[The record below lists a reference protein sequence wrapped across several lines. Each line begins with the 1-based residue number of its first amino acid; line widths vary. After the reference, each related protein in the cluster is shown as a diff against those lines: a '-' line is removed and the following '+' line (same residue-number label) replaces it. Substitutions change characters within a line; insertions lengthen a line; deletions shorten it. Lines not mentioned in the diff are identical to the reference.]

1 MATGVVIT
9 VAGNLFSVL
18 TSQEFKEICSMFG
31 YESKVEELADTVS
44 TINAVLH
51 DAELKHQELTQ
62 GGREYIERLKDAV
75 YDVDDVLDEFNT
87 LVRMENGKS
96 NHQTLKKVRRL
107 FSRSNP
113 FLVCYNMF
121 HEVKKLR
128 EKLDRIAKNRQ
139 QFGLSDVFEPP
150 KERKETGSYV
160 REEGIIGRK
169 ADTEAIVGLLL
180 GESEEHQSDVQENVA
195 FVSIVGMGGLGKTAL
210 AQLVYNDDKIKDAF
224 EVRLWVCVS
233 NEFGM
238 EQILAKMT
246 GKNVGLGMEQLQRE
260 VRNMIEGRKYL
271 LVLDDVWDENHN
283 KWVELKDFLMLGGN
297 GSRVLTTSRL
307 RAVAKAI
314 ESNHMYILRGLSD
327 ENSWRLF
334 ERMAFEQGKAPLD
347 HDLVDIGKDVVKKCA
362 NVPLSIRVV
371 GSFLRGQHKSKW
383 LSFRSTDLR
392 KLGSSKDGQ
401 AEDADGRSIEDVGD
415 DYFSILL
422 NRCFI
427 QDIRKDSDGEI
438 NSCKMHDLIH
448 DLALE
453 VAGKETLALETSV
466 FKLDQKIRHLSIG
479 NDWCKLLI
487 SPSICFG
494 EMKKLRTFLHNDRPT
509 FHQEANESYVNMICS
524 NMRRLRVLDLTFFGL
539 RFLPNTLGSLLH
551 LRYLNLSN
559 NYNLTILPES
569 ITKLQNLLVLDL
581 RNSCVRE
588 LPKGLRNL
596 HNLRHLELSGCTNL
610 THMPVGMGSMVSLQ
624 TLSKFVVAGK
634 ISKHVKTGQLKDLRS
649 LVNLKDRLEIVF
661 RSGFSY
667 DLAKAFEVVCLLN
680 NKVHLNELVVRWEE
694 NASDEH
700 NKGAI
705 HEILLEGLRPHCNIK
720 AIEIR
725 GYKGVKIPSWV
736 GSLAVFCPCLVDVSL
751 HGFDWLYNLPSLC
764 QLAHLETLELSSM
777 PNLEFVECDD
787 EDASSDSM
795 SATSDRLSFFSS
807 LDRLELINLPRLKGI
822 RSSVFSRTEAR
833 RKLVA
838 VQSFPRLIDLRIE
851 DCPCLTTVP
860 RCPSLKCLAVTE
872 VHEAFRFRGID
883 DDSPCDSTIYLD
895 DLTIDREMFSAAADL
910 FQRHASSIESLD
922 LSNCKELK
930 SLCGGGIEQLT
941 NLRYLNLWNSINLD
955 LGEGDDCGMS
965 PWKSLKNLRKLD
977 LWSLSN
983 LIYLPQGFQHLT
995 SLTSLRIDGCSLE
1008 SLPEWLPSLTSLSSL
1023 CLHTCNELKSLPKA
1037 IRHMPTLRELE
1048 VSNCK
1053 HLTDRC
1059 REPDGQDWH
1068 KISHIRTVIIRSK

>member
-1 MATGVVIT
+1 
-9 VAGNLFSVL
+9 
-18 TSQEFKEICSMFG
+18 
-31 YESKVEELADTVS
+31 
-44 TINAVLH
+44 
-51 DAELKHQELTQ
+51 
-62 GGREYIERLKDAV
+62 
-75 YDVDDVLDEFNT
+75 
-87 LVRMENGKS
+87 
-96 NHQTLKKVRRL
+96 
-107 FSRSNP
+107 
-113 FLVCYNMF
+113 MF

-128 EKLDRIAKNRQ
+128 KKLDRIAKNRQ

-401 AEDADGRSIEDVGD
+401 AEDGIIPTLKYSYYHLSPSLKSCFSYCALFPKDFVITKKELIRLWMAHGCLDVADGRSIEDVDD

-427 QDIRKDSDGEI
+427 QDIEEDAYGEI
-438 NSCKMHDLIH
+438 YLCKMHDLIH

-466 FKLDQKIRHLSIG
+466 FQLDQKIRHLSISNVG
-479 NDWCKLLI
+479 A
-487 SPSICFG
+487 SSCFG
-494 EMKKLRTFLHNDRPT
+494 EMKKLRTFLRNISPS
-509 FHQEANESYVNMICS
+509 FLPEANESNVNMICS
-524 NMRRLRVLDLTFFGL
+524 NMRRLRVLDLSCFGL
-539 RFLPNTLGSLLH
+539 KFLPNTLGSLLH
-551 LRYLNLSN
+551 LRYLNLSD
-559 NYNLTILPES
+559 NYHLTILPES

-581 RNSCVRE
+581 TYSSVRE

-596 HNLRHLELSGCTNL
+596 HNLRHLELSGCTSL

-624 TLSKFVVAGK
+624 TLSMFVVAGK
-634 ISKHVKTGQLKDLRS
+634 TSKHVKTGQLKDLRS
-649 LVNLKDRLEIVF
+649 LVNLKGRLEIVF
-661 RSGFSY
+661 RSGFPY

-680 NKVHLNELVVRWEE
+680 NKVHLNKLVVRWEILLE
-694 NASDEH
+694 SL
-700 NKGAI
+700 AI

-720 AIEIR
+720 GIKIK

-736 GSLAVFCPCLVDVSL
+736 GSLAVFYPCLVEVSL
-751 HGFDWLYNLPSLC
+751 HGFDWLYNLPSLG
-764 QLAHLETLELSSM
+764 QLIHLKALRLSSL
-777 PNLEFVECDD
+777 PNIEFVECNF

-795 SATSDRLSFFSS
+795 STTSDWLSFFPS
-807 LDRLELINLPRLKGI
+807 LDTLKLINLPRLKGI
-822 RSSVFSRTEAR
+822 RSSVSSRTEAH

-838 VQSFPRLIDLRIE
+838 VQSFPRLRVLRIE
-851 DCPCLTTVP
+851 NCPCLTTVP
-860 RCPSLKCLAVTE
+860 RCPGLKVLRVRQ
-872 VHEAFRFRGID
+872 VHEAFRYRGID
-883 DDSPCDSTIYLD
+883 DDSPCDSIYLK
-895 DLTIDREMFSAAADL
+895 DLEIDRVELVNLIFGESLKGIDSLSIYGFRQEMFSAAADL
-910 FQRHASSIESLD
+910 FQMHASSINSLD
-922 LSNCKELK
+922 LYNCNELK

-941 NLRYLNLWNSINLD
+941 NLRDLRIWNSINLD

-965 PWKSLKNLRKLD
+965 PWKSLKNLRRLY
-977 LWSLSN
+977 LRSLSN

-995 SLTSLRIDGCSLE
+995 SLTILRISKCSLE
-1008 SLPEWLPSLTSLSSL
+1008 SLPEWLPSLTSLIL
-1023 CLHTCNELKSLPKA
+1023 ICLENCNELKSLPEA
-1037 IRHMPTLRELE
+1037 IRDMPTLRELR
-1048 VSNCK
+1048 VWDCK

-1059 REPDGQDWH
+1059 TEPDGQDWP
-1068 KISHIRTVIIRSK
+1068 KISQIPFVYIS

>member
-1 MATGVVIT
+1 
-9 VAGNLFSVL
+9 
-18 TSQEFKEICSMFG
+18 MFG

-44 TINAVLH
+44 TINVVLH
-51 DAELKHQELTQ
+51 DAELKHQSLTQ
-62 GGREYIERLKDAV
+62 GGHEYIERLKDAV

-96 NHQTLKKVRRL
+96 NHKTLKKVRRF

-113 FLVCYNMF
+113 FLVGYNMF

-180 GESEEHQSDVQENVA
+180 GESEEHQSDVQQNVA
-195 FVSIVGMGGLGKTAL
+195 FVTIVGMGGLGKTAL

-246 GKNVGLGMEQLQRE
+246 GKNVGLGMEQLQR
-260 VRNMIEGRKYL
+260 K
-271 LVLDDVWDENHN
+271 NHN

-297 GSRVLTTSRL
+297 GSRILTTSRSK
-307 RAVAKAI
+307 AVAKAI
-314 ESNHMYILRGLSD
+314 ENSHMCKLGLSD
-327 ENSWRLF
+327 EHSWLLF

-347 HDLVDIGKDVVKKCA
+347 HDLVDIGKDVR
-362 NVPLSIRVV
+362 SIN
-371 GSFLRGQHKSKW
+371 
-383 LSFRSTDLR
+383 LR

-401 AEDADGRSIEDVGD
+401 AEDGIMPTLKYSYYHLNPSLKSCFSYCALFPKDFEITKKNLIWLWMAHGCLDVADGRSIEDVGD

-427 QDIRKDSDGEI
+427 QDIEEDAYGEI
-438 NSCKMHDLIH
+438 YSCKMHDLIH

-466 FKLDQKIRHLSIG
+466 FQFDQKIRHLLIG
-479 NDWCKLLI
+479 NDGCKLLI
-487 SPSICFG
+487 SPGSCSV
-494 EMKKLRTFLHNDRPT
+494 EMKKLRTFLHNDSPS
-509 FHQEANESYVNMICS
+509 FYLEANESNVNMICS
-524 NMRRLRVLDLTFFGL
+524 NMKRLRVLDLSYFGF

-551 LRYLNLSN
+551 LRYLNLSYN
-559 NYNLTILPES
+559 DNLTILPE
-569 ITKLQNLLVLDL
+569 
-581 RNSCVRE
+581 E

-596 HNLRHLELSGCTNL
+596 HNLRHLKLSGCTNL

-667 DLAKAFEVVCLLN
+667 DLAKAFEVDCLLN

-700 NKGAI
+700 NQGAI
-705 HEILLEGLRPHCNIK
+705 HEILLEGLRPDCNIK
-720 AIEIR
+720 GIHIL

-751 HGFDWLYNLPSLC
+751 HGFDWLYNLPSLS
-764 QLAHLETLELSSM
+764 QLIHLKTLELSSM

-895 DLTIDREMFSAAADL
+895 GLTVDRVERVNLMFGESLKGIDSLFIDGFRQEMFSAATADV

-922 LSNCKELK
+922 LSNCSELK

-941 NLRYLNLWNSINLD
+941 NLRDLISLD

-965 PWKSLKNLRKLD
+965 PWKSLKNLRGLY
-977 LWSLSN
+977 LWWLSN

-995 SLTSLRIDGCSLE
+995 SLTSLQIYDCSLE
-1008 SLPEWLPSLTSLSSL
+1008 SLPEWLPNLTSLSSL
-1023 CLHTCNELKSLPKA
+1023 CLWHCNELKSLPEA
-1037 IRHMPTLRELE
+1037 IRHMPTLTELR
-1048 VSNCK
+1048 VSDCK

-1059 REPDGQDWH
+1059 TEPDGQDWH
-1068 KISHIRTVIIRSK
+1068 KISHIRTLIVIFFKLP